1 MNTAPFTFQAS
12 DGSAI
17 FTNKWLPDNSDTI
30 KAIVQ
35 ISHGMAEHSD
45 RYMRFAEFLT
55 ANNFAVYAN
64 DHRGHGKTAGEVE
77 NLGYFADTKGWD
89 LVVEDMKTLTNIIH
103 ENHPKLPVLLF
114 GHSMGSLLFREYIF
128 SYSQEING
136 VILSGTAG
144 DPGLLGNVGIVV
156 SKMECLLRGKKS
168 KSTLLD
174 KLSFGNFNTAF
185 KPNRTAFD
193 WLSRDTKEVDKYIED
208 SYCGSIFTAGF
219 FNDMLRGI
227 KNINKFS
234 NIQKIPKNLPVYFLS
249 GAKDPVGENTKGV
262 LKVVNIFKKAGL
274 TDVSFK
280 FYEEGRHEM
289 LNEINREEV
298 FSDILEWLKFHIP
311 AKL

>member
-30 KAIVQ
+30 KAVVQ
-35 ISHGMAEHSD
+35 ISHGMAEHSE

-64 DHRGHGKTAGEVE
+64 DHRGHGKTAGKVE
-77 NLGYFADTKGWD
+77 NLGYFADTKGWN
-89 LVVEDMKTLTNIIH
+89 LVVEDMKSLTNIIH
-103 ENHPKLPVLLF
+103 ENHPKSPVFLF

-156 SKMECLLRGKKS
+156 SKTECLLRGKKA

-208 SYCGSIFTAGF
+208 PYCGSIFTAGF
-219 FNDMLRGI
+219 FNDMLTGI
-227 KNINKFS
+227 NNINKFS
-234 NIQKIPKNLPVYFLS
+234 NIQKISKTLPVYFFS

-262 LKVVNIFKKAGL
+262 LKVINTFKKAGL

-298 FSDILEWLKFHIP
+298 FSDILNWLKLYIP
-311 AKL
+311 A